1 MFRKGLFG
9 LALSAILALGAAP
22 SARADTKDPW
32 ITTKAKIALL
42 TSEGVSA
49 TAVNVDTIDGRVTI
63 HGKVKTAEEK
73 AKAETVVR
81 QIEGV
86 KEVKNLLQV
95 VPEGEKEMVK
105 ASDENIEDSVEAVL
119 QADKALEGVKV
130 ASVNKGVVLLS
141 GTTPDLNSKLKAIEL
156 ALASPGVKRVAAE
169 IKTDEK

>member
-1 MFRKGLFG
+1 M
-9 LALSAILALGAAP
+9 
-22 SARADTKDPW
+22 
-32 ITTKAKIALL
+32 
-42 TSEGVSA
+42 
-49 TAVNVDTIDGRVTI
+49 
-63 HGKVKTAEEK
+63 
-73 AKAETVVR
+73 
-81 QIEGV
+81 

-95 VPEGEKEMVK
+95 VSESEKEMVK

-156 ALASPGVKRVAAE
+156 ALASPGVKRVAVE